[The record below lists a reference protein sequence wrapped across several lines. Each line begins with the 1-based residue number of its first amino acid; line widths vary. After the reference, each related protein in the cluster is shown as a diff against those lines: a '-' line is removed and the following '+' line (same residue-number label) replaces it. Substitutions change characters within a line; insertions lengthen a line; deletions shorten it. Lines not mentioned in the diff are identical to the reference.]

1 MALEINAQFKQFVQ
15 FARQQANPATSEAI
29 ARVTGT
35 EDALAGR
42 SISAS
47 NTDHV
52 RGVFNWSGRSDTDA
66 ARNNETRALFRKAV
80 ADIFGGEGKIPK
92 TVRDAMRLKDYGTPE
107 RPLGKPLTARRIMA
121 VNKAILRILAE
132 DAVNGATQDINEM
145 GKRPIYKRV
154 PFEPVGELTPA
165 QRRKAVDAT
174 LRHGRGLN
182 DWGVRVLAR
191 YAVLAIE
198 FGLDV
203 NNILRRVKP
212 SLVPFRSIPAGDPG
226 FKAVNDRI
234 FEISKDILDGYMSP
248 EGAQHFDKDGLFDN
262 FTADADR
269 SYHTINGKAL
279 DKDKKAVED
288 GFKDAVKDIR
298 HRKALSCFMSQM
310 SQGTVIN
317 MSNRFDEYVDVM
329 KLEGAES
336 FISFDI
342 DNGPFDVNPIL
353 VGNSYYTLEVSGD
366 GKSAKI
372 TSESKSLLTFGFPE
386 SLNGRNFPVG
396 SVSWKQEYFFDLKGD
411 MPVLTDARII
421 QELDA
426 GAGNDP
432 AGPNPPAE
440 A

>member
-1 MALEINAQFKQFVQ
+1 MALEINAQFNRFVQ
-15 FARQQANPATSEAI
+15 FAQQQANPATSEAI
-29 ARVTGT
+29 ARVTGN

-52 RGVFNWSGRSDTDA
+52 RGVFNWGSRSGTDA
-66 ARNNETRALFRKAV
+66 DKNNETRALFKKAV
-80 ADIFGGEGKIPK
+80 ADIFGGEDKIPK
-92 TVRDAMRLKDYGTPE
+92 TVQDAMRLKDYGTPE
-107 RPLGKPLTARRIMA
+107 RPLGKPLTARRITA
-121 VNKAILRILAE
+121 VNKAILRVLAA
-132 DAVNGATQDINEM
+132 DAVDSATQDINEM

-165 QRRKAVDAT
+165 QRRKAVDAA

-203 NNILRRVKP
+203 NNILRRIKP
-212 SLVPFRSIPAGDPG
+212 SLVPFRNIPAGDPG

-234 FEISKDILDGYMSP
+234 FEMSKDILDGYMSP
-248 EGAQHFDKDGLFDN
+248 EGAEHFDEDGIFDN

-279 DKDKKAVED
+279 DKDKKAVEV

-310 SQGTVIN
+310 SQGTVMN
-317 MSNRFDEYVDVM
+317 MSNHFDEYVDVM

-342 DNGPFDVNPIL
+342 NNGPFDVSPVL

-386 SLNGRNFPVG
+386 SLNGMNFPVG
-396 SVSWKQEYFFDLKGD
+396 SFSWKQEFFFDLSGD
-411 MPVLTDARII
+411 KPVMTDARII
-421 QELDA
+421 QELNA
-426 GAGNDP
+426 GAGKDQGPDQP
-432 AGPNPPAE
+432 ADL
-440 A
+440 